1 MPLRPARHQPWLV
14 ASRAAAAALLAA
26 GVALVLSAA
35 GMGSGTPDEY
45 FGLPDD
51 TGREEVMAYCGACHS
66 MKLVVQQGLTRADWA
81 EVLVEMYEEQDMEV
95 LEKEDAKLILDYLA
109 KHIGPENR
117 KRRLEE
123 RGIIP

>member
-1 MPLRPARHQPWLV
+1 MLTVGA
-14 ASRAAAAALLAA
+14 
-26 GVALVLSAA
+26 ALVLVAA
-35 GMGSGTPDEY
+35 STGSGIPNEY

-66 MKLVVQQGLTRADWA
+66 MKLVAQQGLTRADWA
-81 EVLVEMYEEQDMEV
+81 DVLVEMYEEQDMEV

-109 KHIGPENR
+109 KHVGLENR

-123 RGIIP
+123 LGIVP

>member
-14 ASRAAAAALLAA
+14 ALCAAAAALLAA

-51 TGREEVMAYCGACHS
+51 TGRDEVMAYCGACHS
-66 MKLVVQQGLTRADWA
+66 MKLVVQQGLNPCRLGGG
-81 EVLVEMYEEQDMEV
+81 LVR
-95 LEKEDAKLILDYLA
+95 ILHASAILSKSQLYQT
-109 KHIGPENR
+109 I
-117 KRRLEE
+117 
-123 RGIIP
+123 